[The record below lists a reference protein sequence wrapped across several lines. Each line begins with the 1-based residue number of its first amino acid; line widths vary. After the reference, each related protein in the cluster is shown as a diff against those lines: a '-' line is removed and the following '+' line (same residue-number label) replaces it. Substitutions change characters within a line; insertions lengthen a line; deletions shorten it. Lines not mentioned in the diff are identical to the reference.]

1 MLALRTVTPFEE
13 PSNGH
18 DLPSDRL
25 IYHSDDWLRFVAE
38 THGATPV
45 RAELREDGE
54 TVGSPFPGWTTP

>member
-13 PSNGH
+13 LSNGQ